1 MRRTLDMQTTSPE
14 ATEQIAHSLGLC
26 AAVGDIFR
34 LHGELG
40 AGKTAFTRG
49 LAAGL
54 GHDSRVVSS
63 PTFVVVN
70 RYDPTPSH
78 PGAIPLVHVDAYR
91 LSGDEELDTL
101 GWDRVIDDMAVV
113 AIEWPQRIEGR
124 LATLP
129 RRRIVDVSLEH
140 IGQDARSLRIE
151 LDDGWQRRP
160 GFGRV
165 LAIGQRLGALPDAAE
180 ERIATICPITGGR
193 VAPDCPSWPF
203 ATEHARLADLHR
215 WLTGGYVIS
224 RELTLDD
231 QTDQA

>member
-14 ATEQIAHSLGLC
+14 ATEAIAYVLGQC
-26 AAVGDIFR
+26 ASVGDIVR

-101 GWDRVIDDMAVV
+101 GWDRVVDDLAVV

-124 LATLP
+124 LA
-129 RRRIVDVSLEH
+129 
-140 IGQDARSLRIE
+140 
-151 LDDGWQRRP
+151 
-160 GFGRV
+160 
-165 LAIGQRLGALPDAAE
+165 
-180 ERIATICPITGGR
+180 
-193 VAPDCPSWPF
+193 
-203 ATEHARLADLHR
+203 
-215 WLTGGYVIS
+215 
-224 RELTLDD
+224 
-231 QTDQA
+231 